1 MMKDEILA
9 QKERVKQMSR
19 WERFKYFWYYQWKW
33 VALAVAV
40 IAFLC
45 YLGFTI
51 YKNSFEEYV
60 YVALVNCDITKS
72 QQSQELMEGYAGSRN
87 VDTSQT
93 PASINTKLSI
103 PEEATGSLS
112 VANSQTLQAYIETGD
127 YDVLIG
133 NTWIID
139 DFASQGY
146 LCDLN
151 VVRSDFRAHHFSSK
165 VGNLRAKPLHFRG
178 AYGKIRLH
186 GKSYRLLA
194 PDRR

>member
-1 MMKDEILA
+1 MMKDEIRA

-72 QQSQELMEGYAGSRN
+72 QQSQELMEGYAASRN

-103 PEEATGSLS
+103 PEEATGALS

-133 NTWIID
+133 NTWLID
-139 DFASQGY
+139 GFASQG
-146 LCDLN
+146 
-151 VVRSDFRAHHFSSK
+151 
-165 VGNLRAKPLHFRG
+165 
-178 AYGKIRLH
+178 
-186 GKSYRLLA
+186 
-194 PDRR
+194 